1 MTINISLAEANN
13 QFLELIEQI
22 KAGEEVLVSES
33 GISVARI
40 IPIANQ
46 LPRVPG
52 QDKGKV
58 FISPNFNDML
68 LM

>member
-52 QDKGKV
+52 QDQGKV